1 MEWKLDRKQA
11 AARLALCGGLAVV
24 LYGAAVRL
32 TALEEYR
39 PWLEE
44 HKLEAGIVAAAALFG
59 LSLLVFPLPENC
71 GEEDP
76 DDGPCGGYSPVE

>member
-1 MEWKLDRKQA
+1 MEWKPDRKKA
-11 AARLALCGGLAVV
+11 AARLALCGGLAAV

-32 TALEEYR
+32 PALEEYR

-44 HKLEAGIVAAAALFG
+44 HRLEAGVAAAAALFG

-76 DDGPCGGYSPVE
+76 DDDPCGGYSPVE